1 MSTVKKI
8 ENLLID
14 LRDNHCVIGLKSSFE
29 DEGASFEESKL
40 LKEIAFPL
48 NLKTT
53 VKIGGCEALRD
64 IRDAKSLGVDVIV
77 APMIET
83 PYALK
88 KFVDALNSEFNDF
101 KSDKPEFFINIE
113 TITGYE
119 NLDKI
124 LSSNAATYIDGVVV
138 GRSDMARSLGLQCK
152 DANGETVRDITNEI
166 CSKVSQYN
174 KKLIVGGNISKS
186 TIDKISFL
194 PVNSLYGIETRKI
207 LFSSNVLSDK
217 QIFKEGLKK
226 AIEFEI
232 LWIKEV
238 CAMFDK
244 PTTSTIRRISILE
257 ERLKTLR

>member
-40 LKEIAFPL
+40 LKEIASPL

-64 IRDAKSLGVDVIV
+64 IRDAKSLGADVIV

-152 DANGETVRDITNEI
+152 DANGDEVKNITGDIS
-166 CSKVSQYN
+166 SKVSKYG
-174 KKLIVGGNISKS
+174 KKLVIGGNISKS

-232 LWIKEV
+232 LWLEDVRVSFMGTNK
-238 CAMFDK
+238 
-244 PTTSTIRRISILE
+244 RIS
-257 ERLKTLR
+257 ERISMLKKRYEVL